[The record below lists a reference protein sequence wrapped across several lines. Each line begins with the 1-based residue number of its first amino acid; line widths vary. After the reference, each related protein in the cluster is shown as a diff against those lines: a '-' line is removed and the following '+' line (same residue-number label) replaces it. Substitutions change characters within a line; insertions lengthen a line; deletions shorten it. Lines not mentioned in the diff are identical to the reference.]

1 MQLLFII
8 HHARA
13 IVKFYS
19 RRKTR
24 PGAPFRKLFREFCVN
39 KMKSAFTPA
48 LPDSRLFRTAAKT
61 FRSALSSLIPCT
73 ADHAPPCFFRT
84 HPKAPRL
91 STSESLPRIGF
102 RCGFRRELD
111 FAADF
116 AAQIPCAAECRF
128 FSRGAA
134 CGHIPRYGWPRYPD
148 SPCSSRTNSAHENA
162 PRRRTR
168 RPAPPPPF
176 PRAKDR
182 WQTLRP

>member
-24 PGAPFRKLFREFCVN
+24 SGAPFRKLFREFCVN

-61 FRSALSSLIPCT
+61 FRSALSSLIPR
-73 ADHAPPCFFRT
+73 ASDHAPPCFFRT

-91 STSESLPRIGF
+91 STSESLPRIGLRCGFRCGFCRRF
-102 RCGFRRELD
+102 RCGFRCG
-111 FAADF
+111 F
-116 AAQIPCAAECRF
+116 CRAN
-128 FSRGAA
+128 SLRG
-134 CGHIPRYGWPRYPD
+134 GMPIFQ
-148 SPCSSRTNSAHENA
+148 
-162 PRRRTR
+162 PRRSVRTYSAIR
-168 RPAPPPPF
+168 LAAVSRFAMLVAYEQ
-176 PRAKDR
+176 R
-182 WQTLRP
+182 T

>member
-61 FRSALSSLIPCT
+61 FRSALSSPVPCT

-102 RCGFRRELD
+102 RCGFRCRFRRRFRRELD

-116 AAQIPCAAECRF
+116 AAQILCAAECRSF
-128 FSRGAA
+128 Q
-134 CGHIPRYGWPRYPD
+134 
-148 SPCSSRTNSAHENA
+148 
-162 PRRRTR
+162 PRRSVRTYSAIR
-168 RPAPPPPF
+168 LAAVSRFAMLVAYEQ
-176 PRAKDR
+176 R
-182 WQTLRP
+182 T

>member
-61 FRSALSSLIPCT
+61 FRSALSSPVPCT

-91 STSESLPRIGF
+91 STSESLPRSLSRILPRIGF
-102 RCGFRRELD
+102 RCGFCR
-111 FAADF
+111 ANSA
-116 AAQIPCAAECRF
+116 AAECRF

>member
-24 PGAPFRKLFREFCVN
+24 SGAPFRKLFKEFCVN

-61 FRSALSSLIPCT
+61 YRSAFSASHIPC
-73 ADHAPPCFFRT
+73 APDHSPPCFQ
-84 HPKAPRL
+84 PPRRNKFPRF
-91 STSESLPRIGF
+91 STVESPPRFLPCTFPAR
-102 RCGFRRELD
+102 
-111 FAADF
+111 
-116 AAQIPCAAECRF
+116 QKTTV
-128 FSRGAA
+128 FSRGATY
-134 CGHIPRYGWPRYPD
+134 GHIPRYGWPRYPD
-148 SPCSSRTNSAHENA
+148 SPCSSHTNNAHESA
-162 PRRRTR
+162 PRRRTHR
-168 RPAPPPPF
+168 QAPPPPF

-182 WQTLRP
+182 WQILRL

>member
-24 PGAPFRKLFREFCVN
+24 SGAPFRKLFREFCVK

-61 FRSALSSLIPCT
+61 YRSALSSLIPCT

-91 STSESLPRIGF
+91 STSESLPRSLSRILPRIGF
-102 RCGFRRELD
+102 RCGF
-111 FAADF
+111 
-116 AAQIPCAAECRF
+116 CRAN
-128 FSRGAA
+128 SLRG
-134 CGHIPRYGWPRYPD
+134 GMPIFQ
-148 SPCSSRTNSAHENA
+148 
-162 PRRRTR
+162 PRRSVRTYSAIR
-168 RPAPPPPF
+168 LAAVSRFAMLVAYEQ
-176 PRAKDR
+176 R
-182 WQTLRP
+182 T

>member
-24 PGAPFRKLFREFCVN
+24 FGAPFRKLFREFCVK

-61 FRSALSSLIPCT
+61 YRSALSSLIPRA

-84 HPKAPRL
+84 DPKAPRRL
-91 STSESLPRIGF
+91 STPESLPRILSRILPRILPRKF
-102 RCGFRRELD
+102 LARRN
-111 FAADF
+111 ADL
-116 AAQIPCAAECRF
+116 

-148 SPCSSRTNSAHENA
+148 SPCSSRTNSAHENV
-162 PRRRTR
+162 PLRRTR